1 MALIK
6 YRQNGEWVTIPLTA
20 TEISPDIVIN
30 SSQITISNIDS
41 SASGNVNSGDSLS
54 VAISKIIN
62 QIKDGVT
69 ADIDL
74 SEYYKKIESDARY
87 VQAEPG
93 KGLST
98 EDFTTALKNKLNSL
112 NNYTLP
118 QATSSILG
126 GVKIGTGV
134 NIGADGTISVDST
147 DLSAYITA
155 DQISNQYVKKES
167 GKGLSSNDFTNAEKL
182 KLQGLQNYTLPIAT
196 ADALGGIKV
205 GSGLKIDGSG
215 VLTANVT
222 STGDLDLSDY
232 YTKEQVNSQ
241 ISSIPKF
248 AISVVTALPSSEIS
262 NTTVYLVR
270 NTDSEDRNMYTEYI
284 YVNGVW
290 ETLGA
295 QKVDLT
301 DYLTKDEAD
310 SKYIDE
316 SELTVNLGD
325 YITKTEANETYI
337 SKTEPLE
344 LPIASSN
351 RLGGVKIGAGVNIG
365 GDGTISVTPT
375 DLSAYYTKV
384 EVDNA
389 IQQATGDAV
398 QVTYYT
404 TTEIDSLFEAA
415 QATLPDADTMK
426 F

>member
-30 SSQITISNIDS
+30 SSQITINNIDS
-41 SASGNVNSGDSLS
+41 SASGDVNSGDSLS

-62 QIKDGVT
+62 QIKDGVIG
-69 ADIDL
+69 DIDL
-74 SEYYKKIESDARY
+74 SEYYKKTESDARY
-87 VQAEPG
+87 VQVEAG

-126 GVKIGTGV
+126 GVKIGSGV

-248 AISVVTALPSSEIS
+248 AISVVTSLPSSDIS

-310 SKYIDE
+310 SKYMDK
-316 SELTVNLGD
+316 GD
-325 YITKTEANETYI
+325 YITKTEANSTYV
-337 SKTEPLE
+337 SKSDPIE

-384 EVDNA
+384 EVDQA
-389 IQQATGDAV
+389 IEQATGDAV